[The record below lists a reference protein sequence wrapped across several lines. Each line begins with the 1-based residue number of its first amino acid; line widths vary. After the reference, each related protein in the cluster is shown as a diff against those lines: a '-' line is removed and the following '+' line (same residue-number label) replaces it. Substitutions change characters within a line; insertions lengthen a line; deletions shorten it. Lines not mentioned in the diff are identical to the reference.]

1 MKGNLSYQLKQS
13 RRNIWSG
20 AKARLI
26 FKTYLPCMKKF
37 ENTDEI
43 YLKKLV
49 TYLGRPINKHLKV
62 GIKDE
67 DIERTHRI
75 GK

>member
-1 MKGNLSYQLKQS
+1 M
-13 RRNIWSG
+13 
-20 AKARLI
+20 
-26 FKTYLPCMKKF
+26 PCMKKF
-37 ENTDEI
+37 ESTDEI

-49 TYLGRPINKHLKV
+49 TYVGRPINKHLKV

-67 DIERTHRI
+67 DIERTHRM